1 MKVQIDIAFEQL
13 LNLVKTL
20 PAEQLNQLKN
30 EIEKENKDKKA
41 EIDLETL
48 LLNGSTATKK
58 QLEVIANNR
67 KAFN

>member
-48 LLNGSTATKK
+48 LLNGPTATKK
-58 QLEVIANNR
+58 QLEVIANNI

>member
-48 LLNGSTATKK
+48 LLNGPTATKK